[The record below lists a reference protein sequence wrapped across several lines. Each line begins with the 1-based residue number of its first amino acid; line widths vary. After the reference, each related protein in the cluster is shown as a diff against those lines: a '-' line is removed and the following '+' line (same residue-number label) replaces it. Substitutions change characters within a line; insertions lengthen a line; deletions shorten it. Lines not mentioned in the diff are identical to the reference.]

1 MKLIILAAGD
11 AFELDGYSKLLINHP
26 KENKNILELYSDIFD
41 VKDIIIVV
49 GFKAIEIMNKYPQFT
64 YIYNKKWQTS
74 GSSFSLSLAL
84 DDEPCYVVS
93 SDILL
98 DKKTIQSISQYEN
111 CALIKYSENK
121 RPSSINASI
130 KNNKINSIYS
140 GLSQNND
147 PELLGVY
154 KISNSS
160 LLKEWKRNCVINY
173 ELYAGENLPII
184 QNISI
189 DTYKASDN
197 VFEIN
202 TPEDYIHFLRKIS

>member
-26 KENKNILELYSDIFD
+26 IENKNILEIYSEVFS

-49 GFKAIEIMNKYPQFT
+49 GFKAIEVMNKYPQFT

-98 DKKTIQSISQYEN
+98 DKKTIDSISKYEN
-111 CALIKYSENK
+111 CALIKYSDNK
-121 RPSSINASI
+121 RQSSINT
-130 KNNKINSIYS
+130 KIEDNQINGIYS

-154 KISNSS
+154 KISNIS
-160 LLKEWKRNCVINY
+160 LLKEWKKNCVINY
-173 ELYAGENLPII
+173 QSYAGENLPLVKDIP
-184 QNISI
+184 I
-189 DTYKASDN
+189 DTFEASDN

-202 TPEDYIHFLRKIS
+202 TPEDYIKFLRKIS

>member
-26 KENKNILELYSDIFD
+26 REKKNILELYSEVFD

-84 DDEPCYVVS
+84 DNEPCYVVS

-98 DKKTIQSISQYEN
+98 DKNTIDSISEYEN
-111 CALIKYSENK
+111 CALVKYSENK
-121 RPSSINASI
+121 RPSSINVNI
-130 KNNKINSIYS
+130 EDNKINSIYS

-160 LLKEWKRNCVINY
+160 LLKGWKRNCVINY
-173 ELYAGENLPII
+173 ELYEGE
-184 QNISI
+184 
-189 DTYKASDN
+189 
-197 VFEIN
+197 
-202 TPEDYIHFLRKIS
+202 

>member
-26 KENKNILELYSDIFD
+26 REKKNILELYSEVFD

-84 DDEPCYVVS
+84 DNEPCYVVS

-98 DKKTIQSISQYEN
+98 DKNTIDSISEYEN
-111 CALIKYSENK
+111 CALVKYSENK
-121 RPSSINASI
+121 RPSSINVNI
-130 KNNKINSIYS
+130 EDNKINSIYS

-160 LLKEWKRNCVINY
+160 LLKGWKRNCVINY
-173 ELYAGENLPII
+173 QLYAGENLPILKDI
-184 QNISI
+184 AI

-202 TPEDYIHFLRKIS
+202 TPEDYINFLRKIS

>member
-26 KENKNILELYSDIFD
+26 KEKKNILELYSEFFD
-41 VKDIIIVV
+41 VKDIIVVV

-93 SDILL
+93 SDILI
-98 DKKTIQSISQYEN
+98 DKQTIDSISNYEN
-111 CALIKYSENK
+111 CALIKYTDNK
-121 RPSSINASI
+121 RPSSINVSI
-130 KNNKINSIYS
+130 ENNQINNIYS
-140 GLSQNND
+140 GLSQKND

-154 KISNSS
+154 KISDTS
-160 LLKEWKRNCVINY
+160 LLRKWRRNCVVDY
-173 ELYAGENLPII
+173 QLYAGENLPIV
-184 QNISI
+184 NNVPI
-189 DTYKASDN
+189 DIHEASNN

-202 TPEDYIHFLRKIS
+202 TPEDYINFLRKIS